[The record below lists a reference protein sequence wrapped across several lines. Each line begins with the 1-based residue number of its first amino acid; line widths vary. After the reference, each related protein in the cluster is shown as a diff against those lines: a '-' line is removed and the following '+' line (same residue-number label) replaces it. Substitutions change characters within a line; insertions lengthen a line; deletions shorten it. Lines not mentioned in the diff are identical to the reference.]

1 MPDSNTLELVVR
13 TPHEVVFREQ
23 VLSARVL
30 TETGHVGLRPR
41 TEAMLLAVEAGIV
54 NVRVGVEGA
63 VAEQFIGAAGGL
75 LIMDGLTATLMTP
88 LAVVGSDERQ
98 IVNELEQVL
107 QLPNSEMEARA
118 TLTKLEGHILS
129 ELRRDQ
135 RERVAQRLEESI

>member
-1 MPDSNTLELVVR
+1 MPELNTLELVVR
-13 TPHEVVFREQ
+13 TPHEVVFQAQ

-41 TEAMLLAVEAGIV
+41 TEAMVLAVEAGIV
-54 NVRVGVEGA
+54 NVRSGVEGA
-63 VAEQFIGAAGGL
+63 AEQFIGTAGGL
-75 LIMDGLTATLMTP
+75 LIIDGLTATLMTP

-135 RERVAQRLEESI
+135 REGVAQRLEESI